1 MQIVIGGAFNGKNK
15 WVRERTKNL
24 ESVEWMNLK
33 EDSKKV
39 NLKQIKE
46 STLIVSGIEEW
57 TKSYLE
63 NETMDEARES
73 LKKWIEELFL
83 WEKRTE
89 NGQMILIA
97 NDISKGIVPIDK
109 KDRDWR
115 DLTGWFY
122 QDLIKKADRVDEIWY
137 GLSRQLK

>member
-46 STLIVSGIEEW
+46 
-57 TKSYLE
+57 
-63 NETMDEARES
+63 
-73 LKKWIEELFL
+73 
-83 WEKRTE
+83 
-89 NGQMILIA
+89 
-97 NDISKGIVPIDK
+97 
-109 KDRDWR
+109 
-115 DLTGWFY
+115 
-122 QDLIKKADRVDEIWY
+122 
-137 GLSRQLK
+137 

>member
-73 LKKWIEELFL
+73 LKKWMEELFL